1 MSYLFHP
8 SSVSQLMAEPASLR
22 GANLPEDVLKIYNK
36 KTKTDEDKAILAPY
50 WRNTLSQGAKTYLGK
65 IAKQVLFGYTPE
77 VTTKEM
83 LKGLRCEQESI
94 NLYNSVFFTSHEKNS
109 RRVESDILTG
119 ECDLLDD
126 DLIIDI
132 KTPWSLETWPALP
145 EDGDC
150 PEYEWQGRAYMLLYD
165 KPRFELAYCMVT
177 TPPDL
182 IGYEDASIHLVDHIP
197 AEMRITRVQY
207 ERDVE
212 KEAHLIAKCKAG
224 QAYIETLIQRIIE
237 AHK

>member
-8 SSVSQLMAEPASLR
+8 SSVSKIMTEPTA
-22 GANLPEDVLKIYNK
+22 AAK
-36 KTKTDEDKAILAPY
+36 KAGE
-50 WRNTLSQGAKTYLGK
+50 TLSQGAKTYLVSL
-65 IAKQVLFGYTPE
+65 AKQQLFGYTPE
-77 VTTKEM
+77 ISTKYT

-150 PEYEWQGRAYMLLYD
+150 QEYEWQGRAYMLLYD
-165 KPRFELAYCMVT
+165 RPRFELAYCMVT

-207 ERDVE
+207 ERDAE
-212 KEAHLIAKCKAG
+212 KEAQLISKCKAG
-224 QAYIETLIQRIIE
+224 QAYIEIVIERIIE